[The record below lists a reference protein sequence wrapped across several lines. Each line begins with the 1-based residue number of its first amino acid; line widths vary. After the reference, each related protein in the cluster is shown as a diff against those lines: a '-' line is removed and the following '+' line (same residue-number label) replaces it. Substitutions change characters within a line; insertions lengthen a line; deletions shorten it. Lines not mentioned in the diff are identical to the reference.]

1 MEPEVLSASRGNRSP
16 AVATRAL
23 RTVRARAAAMVLV
36 LCTVAAPLPADRQH
50 GFWVELPVETLVD
63 ELMAAMTDEELLGQV
78 LLLGY
83 WGSSP
88 SEEILEWIRTRNLGG
103 VKIFGW
109 NAGDL
114 RLLTE
119 SIRTMQSVAAGTRH
133 EIPLLVATDQEGGW
147 VRHVKGSTSI
157 TPGNMAIGAS
167 GLAYDSMESGYFIG
181 LELRDLGINMNFAP
195 TVDVYSNAEAHVIG
209 PRAFSDD
216 PVQTGFLAAA
226 YARGLDRAGVICT
239 AKHFP
244 GHGDADEDSHGAL
257 PIIPADLQ
265 QLWERDLFP
274 YRMLIKEGL
283 PAVMSGHLGFPK
295 ITGDETPAS
304 LHPYFQRTLLREKM
318 GFDGIIVT
326 DDLFMNGVRENGEDT
341 ATVCIH
347 ALKAGN
353 DMIMLS
359 RTPDVFGS
367 TWTRLYE
374 LFTTDEEFRS
384 QVLASVRRVLK
395 TKATYLKGEDAVP
408 LMPEVERVERS
419 IPNGDGKSFFFEQ
432 ACRSVTVIADS
443 RVPFDPLEGERVL
456 LAGQFPDFL
465 DEGVRRYPQADTHLF
480 PYTPFYYSSRAER
493 AELRRKAAGYDT
505 IVFCLANPNGLE
517 MLQELEPLAER
528 VIVYSVLTP
537 VYLRETPWVRSAVAV
552 YGLGV
557 DSFRAGFSVLAG
569 DYAPEGTLPI
579 RLNHDE

>member
-1 MEPEVLSASRGNRSP
+1 MVLALCI
-16 AVATRAL
+16 VAT
-23 RTVRARAAAMVLV
+23 
-36 LCTVAAPLPADRQH
+36 PLLAERQH
-50 GFWVELPVETLVD
+50 GFWVDLPVETLVD
-63 ELMAAMTDEELLGQV
+63 ELMGGMSEEELLGQV
-78 LLLGY
+78 LFLGY

-119 SIRTMQSVAAGTRH
+119 SIRSMQSAAASTRH

-147 VRHVKGSTSI
+147 VRHVKDSASI

-167 GLAYDSMESGYFIG
+167 GLAYDSMQSGYFIG

-226 YARGLDRAGVICT
+226 YARGLSRAGVICT

-244 GHGDADEDSHGAL
+244 GHGDADKDSHGAL
-257 PIIPADLQ
+257 PIIPADLA
-265 QLWERDLFP
+265 QLWDRDLFP
-274 YRMLIKEGL
+274 YRILIKEGL
-283 PAVMSGHLGFPK
+283 PAIMSGHLGFPE
-295 ITGDETPAS
+295 ITGDQTPAS
-304 LHPYFQRTLLREKM
+304 LHPYFQKTLLRDKM

-326 DDLFMNGVRENGEDT
+326 DDLFMTGVRENGEDT
-341 ATVCIH
+341 ATVCVQ

-359 RTPDVFGS
+359 RTPEVAGS

-374 LFTTDEEFRS
+374 LFTTDEAFRT
-384 QVLASVRRVLK
+384 QVLSSVRRVLR
-395 TKATYLKGEDAVP
+395 TKATYLKGENAVP
-408 LMPEVERVERS
+408 LMPDVERVERS
-419 IPNGDGKSFFFEQ
+419 IPNSDGKSFFFEQ
-432 ACRSVTVIADS
+432 ACRSVTVIGDT
-443 RVPFDPLEGERVL
+443 RVPFDAQNGERVL
-456 LAGQFPDFL
+456 LAGQFQDFL

-480 PYTPFYYSSRAER
+480 PYTPFYYSSSAGRAD
-493 AELRRKAAGYDT
+493 LRRKAAGYDT
-505 IVFCLANPNGLE
+505 IVFCLANPHSLE
-517 MLQELEPLAER
+517 MLQELEHMAER

-537 VYLRETPWVRSAVAV
+537 VYLRETPWVQSAVAV

-569 DYAPEGTLPI
+569 DYVPEGTLPI
-579 RLNHDE
+579 RLGHDE